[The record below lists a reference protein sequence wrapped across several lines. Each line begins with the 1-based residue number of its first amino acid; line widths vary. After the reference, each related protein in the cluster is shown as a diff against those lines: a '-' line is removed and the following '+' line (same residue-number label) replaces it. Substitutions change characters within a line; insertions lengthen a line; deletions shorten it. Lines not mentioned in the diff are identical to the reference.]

1 MPEKWELTRKGT
13 IKTTSVANARRAL
26 EKLGVS
32 GVHVDGEPNILYENT
47 QRSSQIRYEVTRY
60 LRSLILDKFGFAPT
74 YAAVEDA
81 VELMADERGKKE
93 ESST

>member
-13 IKTTSVANARRAL
+13 IKTTSVPNARMAL

-32 GVHVDGEPNILYENT
+32 GVIVDGEPNVLYEST
-47 QRSSQIRYEVTRY
+47 QRSCQIRYEVTRY
-60 LRSLILDKFGFAPT
+60 LRGKIFDKFGFAPT

-81 VELMADERGKKE
+81 VGLMADERLKQ
-93 ESST
+93 TA